1 MTDAL
6 TLFTHAEEL
15 EYFHWCV
22 SGVLQL
28 IHFRLFECRVSFTSC
43 RNVYLEWERWVACFS
58 ALLRVA
64 LSDTDICIF
73 VNYYNMGSSKT
84 RAVSRSSVYVCA
96 AVCFPEY
103 YFVWIWPLWGRRRRR
118 GAQLIAICNRTTR
131 CHLILQ
137 TGPLRLPG
145 CGLVFNTEMFA
156 GTQHVLKHSYHS
168 FTWVPLFP
176 RPHHTLDFWMKLSYV
191 FRWC

>member
-43 RNVYLEWERWVACFS
+43 RNVYLEWERWVACFW

-103 YFVWIWPLWGRRRRR
+103 YFVWIFNFLGASVREKETTGGSVDCNLQPNHSMPLNPADWTS
-118 GAQLIAICNRTTR
+118 QI
-131 CHLILQ
+131 
-137 TGPLRLPG
+137 
-145 CGLVFNTEMFA
+145 
-156 GTQHVLKHSYHS
+156 
-168 FTWVPLFP
+168 TWLWSCF
-176 RPHHTLDFWMKLSYV
+176 
-191 FRWC
+191 